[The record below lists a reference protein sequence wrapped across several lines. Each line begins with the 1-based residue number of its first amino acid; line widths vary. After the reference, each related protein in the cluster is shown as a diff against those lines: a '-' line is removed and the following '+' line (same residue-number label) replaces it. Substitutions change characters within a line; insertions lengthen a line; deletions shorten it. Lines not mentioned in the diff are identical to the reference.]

1 MAKREIP
8 LFIIDA
14 LRTHKRG
21 ECDFLVCTDRDN
33 GFIAKID
40 FIPGDKEETGA
51 DYRIGYANNGISC
64 RIRIQQMTGVNSR
77 ESDIRTLLKKGLD
90 YYVQSVRC
98 QVNIERPSRQQCA
111 DFIRQLIRGNM
122 KALDDAGS
130 DYARRNI
137 VKKSLSMLEASADY
151 LTNN

>member
-1 MAKREIP
+1 MAKREFP
-8 LFIIDA
+8 LFILDT

-21 ECDFLVCTDRDN
+21 ECDFIVCTDRDN

-40 FIPGDKEETGA
+40 FIPGEKEETCA

-64 RIRIQQMTGVNSR
+64 RIRIQQMTGANSR

-90 YYVQSVRC
+90 YYVQAVRC

-111 DFIRQLIRGNM
+111 DFIRQLIRSNM
-122 KALDDAGS
+122 KAIDDAGS

>member
-1 MAKREIP
+1 MAKREFP
-8 LFIIDA
+8 LFILDT

-40 FIPGDKEETGA
+40 FIPGEKEEAGA
-51 DYRIGYANNGISC
+51 DYRIGYANDGISC
-64 RIRIQQMTGVNSR
+64 RIRIQQMTGANSR
-77 ESDIRTLLKKGLD
+77 ESDIRTLLKKGLE
-90 YYVQSVRC
+90 YYVQAVRC

-151 LTNN
+151 LMKN